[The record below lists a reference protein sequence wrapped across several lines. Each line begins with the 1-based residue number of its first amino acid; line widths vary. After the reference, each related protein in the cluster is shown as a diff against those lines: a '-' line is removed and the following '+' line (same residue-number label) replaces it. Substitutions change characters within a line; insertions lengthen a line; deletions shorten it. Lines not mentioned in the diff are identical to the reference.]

1 MIDAALVCNVPEQLG
16 YVVKTGKVRK
26 LVTAWIEFL
35 AKNPHNGRIVYPE
48 VRRLIVGFEPIVR
61 LRLTLKL
68 FAVSRERIDLR
79 HFDKICKRLPRRQ
92 RDEAYAGLAKAFAV
106 IKQYD
111 NAVRVANTNISGTRR
126 RRNTLAFIDR
136 LRRPPEFQR
145 AERGDGGA
153 SIKPAPSQW
162 HLAIAIAT

>member
-1 MIDAALVCNVPEQLG
+1 MIDATLVRSVPEQLG
-16 YVVKTGKVRK
+16 YIVKTGKVRK
-26 LVTAWIEFL
+26 LVSAWIEFL
-35 AKNPHNGRIVYPE
+35 AKNSHNGRIVYPE

-68 FAVSRERIDLR
+68 FAVSQERIDLR

-92 RDEAYAGLAKAFAV
+92 RDEAYADLAKAFAA

-111 NAVRVANTNISGTRR
+111 NAVRVANTHISGTRR

-145 AERGDGGA
+145 AERGDEGVGIRPA
-153 SIKPAPSQW
+153 SFQW
-162 HLAIAIAT
+162 HLATATT